1 MRKIKE
7 DRSEMTLIQIRIKD
21 KLFLDKLKHKTNKV
35 GLWAVMQSIIENY
48 GKLILEE
55 AR

>member
-1 MRKIKE
+1 MKP
-7 DRSEMTLIQIRIKD
+7 EMTLIQIRKKE

-35 GLWAVMQSIIENY
+35 GLWAVMQSIIEDHSR
-48 GKLILEE
+48 LILEE